1 MVKTTA
7 ESETESTKKKVK
19 IGVTGMTCAA
29 CSASIERSLNKRDGV
44 DNAVVSLAT
53 NEAVVTFDPTLINE
67 TELVDAIES
76 VGYGVRLE
84 KVELVVIGM
93 TCASCAMNVE
103 NALKKVTGV
112 ISAAVNLATRKATV
126 DFNPSLVNISILEK
140 AIKDVGYDIE
150 KFIEEDAL
158 SQRRRIEREERLH
171 YRNRLIFGAIFT
183 TPLMVFMFID
193 MGIDGFMQLTA
204 IKYTMLVLA
213 TLVYFYVGWPFFKS
227 AFKAIT
233 HFTTNMDVL
242 VSLGSSAAYIYSVV
256 SLIIGGPLYFES
268 AAFILTALVVGKYLE
283 AIAKGRTSDSI
294 ANLLGLQPKTAR
306 VIRDEV
312 ELDIPISEVIVDDII
327 IVRPGEKI
335 PVDGTI
341 LEGITAIDESM
352 LTGESLLVDKK
363 KGDLVIGATINKNG
377 FIKFRAEKVGSDTVL
392 SQIIKSVEDAQ
403 GSKAPVQ
410 RLADKVSAYFVP
422 IVIILAIATV
432 TIWMILGGVFGF
444 TPIREILS
452 SQNWYTHAIL
462 NTVAVLV
469 IACPCALGLATPTGI
484 MVGSGKGAEL
494 GILFKNAESLEKTLD
509 IDTILFDKTGTL
521 TKGVPEVTDII
532 PLNSRFSE
540 HDLLYLSASAEKG
553 SEHSLGESIVK
564 AASMR
569 DISLDEPDEF
579 SAIPGKGIIA
589 TVKNEKII
597 LGNKSLIETQKI
609 SLVENLEE
617 KMSSLQKEGKTVMIL
632 AKNKEILGLIA
643 VADVI
648 KESSIEA
655 VRILKSLG
663 KEVIMVTGDNK
674 RTADAIAKQAGIE
687 RVYAEVLPE
696 EKAKLVREIQKE
708 NRKVGMVG
716 DGINDAPA
724 LAQAEIGFAVA
735 TGTDVS
741 IETSNVTLMRS
752 DLTQVVDAIELSGET
767 LKIIKQNLL
776 WAFFFNIIAIPIAA
790 IGLLVPMIAAA
801 AMAFSSV
808 FVVTNSLRLKRFKPK
823 INPNN
828 S

>member
-1 MVKTTA
+1 MRPTA
-7 ESETESTKKKVK
+7 ETESEETKKKIK

-29 CSASIERSLNKRDGV
+29 CSTSVERSLNKRDGV
-44 DNAVVSLAT
+44 ENAVVSLAT
-53 NEAVVTFDPTLINE
+53 NEAVVTFDPNLVDESTLI
-67 TELVDAIES
+67 DAIES
-76 VGYGVRLE
+76 IGYGVRLE

-103 NALKKVTGV
+103 NALKKVDGV
-112 ISAAVNLATRKATV
+112 ISAAANLATRKATV
-126 DFNPSLVNISILEK
+126 EFNPALVNVSLLEK
-140 AIKDVGYDIE
+140 AIRGVGYEIE
-150 KFIEEDAL
+150 KSIEEDAL

-171 YRNRLIFGAIFT
+171 YRNRLIVGAIFT
-183 TPLMVFMFID
+183 TPLMIFMFID
-193 MGIDGFMQLTA
+193 MGIDTFMELDSVR
-204 IKYTMLVLA
+204 YSSLVLA
-213 TLVYFYVGWPFFKS
+213 TIVYLYVGWPFFKS

-242 VSLGSSAAYIYSVV
+242 VSLGSSAAFIYSVV

-306 VIRDEV
+306 VIRDEA
-312 ELDIPISEVIVDDII
+312 ELDIPISDVIVDDIV

-341 LEGITAIDESM
+341 IEGITAVDESM

-410 RLADKVSAYFVP
+410 RLADRVSAYFVP
-422 IVIILAIATV
+422 IVIILAIATL
-432 TIWMILGGVFGF
+432 TIWLILGGVFGF
-444 TPIREILS
+444 TPIREALT

-462 NTVAVLV
+462 NTVALLV

-532 PLNSRFSE
+532 PLQSELSEEDMLYFSG
-540 HDLLYLSASAEKG
+540 SAEKG
-553 SEHSLGESIVK
+553 SEHSLGESIVR

-569 DISLDEPDEF
+569 NISLDDPDEF
-579 SAIPGKGIIA
+579 NAIPGKGIVA
-589 TVKNEKII
+589 TVKDEKVI
-597 LGNKSLIETQKI
+597 LGNKSLIKTQKI
-609 SLVENLEE
+609 SLIDNLDE
-617 KMSSLQKEGKTVMIL
+617 KMSSLQNDGKTVMIL
-632 AKNKEILGLIA
+632 AKNDEILGLIA

-648 KESSIEA
+648 KDSSIEA

-674 RTADAIAKQAGIE
+674 RTADAIAKQAGID

-696 EKAKLVREIQKE
+696 DKAKLVREIQQE

-735 TGTDVS
+735 SGTDVS
-741 IETSNVTLMRS
+741 IETANVTLMRS

-776 WAFFFNIIAIPIAA
+776 WAFFFNIIAIPVAA
-790 IGLLVPMIAAA
+790 SGLLVPMIAAA

>member
-1 MVKTTA
+1 VRTTT
-7 ESETESTKKKVK
+7 ETEDTKKKIK

-29 CSASIERSLNKRDGV
+29 CSSSVERSLIKREGV
-44 DNAVVSLAT
+44 DTAIVSLAT
-53 NEAVVTFDPTLINE
+53 NEAVVTFDPSLVDE
-67 TELVDAIES
+67 TELVEAIES
-76 VGYGVRLE
+76 IGYGVRLE
-84 KVELVVIGM
+84 KVELVIIGM

-103 NALKKVTGV
+103 NALKKVDGV
-112 ISAAVNLATRKATV
+112 ITSTVNLATRKATV
-126 DFNPSLVNISILEK
+126 EFNPALVNISILEK
-140 AIKDVGYDIE
+140 AIKDIGYDIE
-150 KFIEEDAL
+150 KSIEEDAL

-171 YRNRLIFGAIFT
+171 YRNRLIVGAIFT
-183 TPLMVFMFID
+183 TPLIVFMFID
-193 MGIDGFMQLTA
+193 LGIADFMMWDSVR
-204 IKYTMLVLA
+204 YSSLVLA
-213 TLVYFYVGWPFFKS
+213 SIVYFYVGWPFFKS

-242 VSLGSSAAYIYSVV
+242 VSLGSSAAYIYSIV
-256 SLIIGGPLYFES
+256 SLIIGGPLYFET

-294 ANLLGLQPKTAR
+294 AKLLGLQPKTAR

-312 ELDIPISEVIVDDII
+312 ELDIPISDVLVDDIVV
-327 IVRPGEKI
+327 VRPGEKI

-341 LEGITAIDESM
+341 IEGITAIDESM

-363 KGDLVIGATINKNG
+363 TGDLVIGATINKNG

-422 IVIILAIATV
+422 IVIVIAILTL
-432 TIWMILGGVFGF
+432 TIWLILGGVFGF
-444 TPIREILS
+444 TPIRDMIL
-452 SQNWYTHAIL
+452 QNWYTHAIL

-532 PLNSRFSE
+532 TLNSKFSDE
-540 HDLLYLSASAEKG
+540 DLLFLSASAEKG
-553 SEHSLGESIVK
+553 SEHSLGESIVR

-569 DISLDEPDEF
+569 NLELEEPDDF

-589 TVKNEKII
+589 TVKDDKII
-597 LGNKSLIETQKI
+597 LGNKSLMETSNI
-609 SLVENLEE
+609 TSPEDLDE
-617 KMSSLQKEGKTVMIL
+617 KMSDLQKDGKTVMIL

-648 KESSIEA
+648 KDSSIEA
-655 VRILKSLG
+655 VKILKSLG

-674 RTADAIAKQAGIE
+674 RTADAIAKQVGID

-696 EKAKLVREIQKE
+696 DKAQLVREIQKE
-708 NRKVGMVG
+708 DRKVGMVG

-735 TGTDVS
+735 SGTDIS
-741 IETSNVTLMRS
+741 IETANVTLMRS
-752 DLTQVVDAIELSGET
+752 DLTQVVDAIELSGAT
-767 LKIIKQNLL
+767 LNIIKQNLL
-776 WAFFFNIIAIPIAA
+776 WAFLFNTIAIPVAA
-790 IGLLVPMIAAA
+790 IGLLIPMIAAA

-808 FVVTNSLRLKRFKPK
+808 FVVSNSLRLKRFKPK

>member
-1 MVKTTA
+1 MKTTA
-7 ESETESTKKKVK
+7 ESENESTKKKIK
-19 IGVTGMTCAA
+19 IGVSGMTCAA
-29 CSASIERSLNKRDGV
+29 CSATIERSLNKREGV
-44 DNAVVSLAT
+44 NNAVVSLAT

-67 TELVDAIES
+67 SELVDAIES
-76 VGYGVRLE
+76 VGYDVRLE
-84 KVELVVIGM
+84 KVELVVLGM
-93 TCASCAMNVE
+93 TCASCAMSVE
-103 NALKKVTGV
+103 NALKKVDGV
-112 ISAAVNLATRKATV
+112 ISATANLATRKATV
-126 DFNPSLVNISILEK
+126 EFNPSLVNVSILEK
-140 AIKDVGYDIE
+140 AIKDVGYDVE
-150 KFIEEDAL
+150 KSIEEDAL
-158 SQRRRIEREERLH
+158 TQRRRIEREERLH

-193 MGIDGFMQLTA
+193 MGIDGFMQLMA

-213 TLVYFYVGWPFFKS
+213 TLVYLYVGWPFFKS

-306 VIRDEV
+306 VIRDQV
-312 ELDIPISEVIVDDII
+312 ELDIPISEVIVDDIV

-341 LEGITAIDESM
+341 IEGITAVDESM

-410 RLADKVSAYFVP
+410 RLADRVSAYFVP
-422 IVIILAIATV
+422 IVIILAIATL
-432 TIWMILGGVFGF
+432 TIWLILGGVFGF
-444 TPIREILS
+444 TPIREALI

-462 NTVAVLV
+462 NTVALLV

-509 IDTILFDKTGTL
+509 IDTILFDKTGTI
-521 TKGVPEVTDII
+521 TKGIPEVTDII
-532 PLNSRFSE
+532 PLNSELSEEDMLYFSG
-540 HDLLYLSASAEKG
+540 SAEKG
-553 SEHSLGESIVK
+553 SEHSLGESIVR

-569 DISLDEPDEF
+569 NISLDDPSKF

-589 TVKNEKII
+589 TVKDENII

-609 SLVENLEE
+609 SLVNNLDK
-617 KMSSLQKEGKTVMIL
+617 KMNSLQNDGKTVMIL
-632 AKNKEILGLIA
+632 AKNNEILGLIA

-648 KESSIEA
+648 KDSSIEA
-655 VRILKSLG
+655 IRILKSLG

-696 EKAKLVREIQKE
+696 DKAKLVKEIQQE

-724 LAQAEIGFAVA
+724 LAQADIGFAVA
-735 TGTDVS
+735 SGTDVS
-741 IETSNVTLMRS
+741 IETANVTLMRS
-752 DLTQVVDAIELSGET
+752 DLTQVVDAIDLSGET

-776 WAFFFNIIAIPIAA
+776 WAFFFNIIAIPVAA
-790 IGLLVPMIAAA
+790 SGLLVPMIAAA

>member
-7 ESETESTKKKVK
+7 ESENESTKKKIK
-19 IGVTGMTCAA
+19 IGVSGMTCAA
-29 CSASIERSLNKRDGV
+29 CSATIERSLNKREGV
-44 DNAVVSLAT
+44 NNAVVSLAT

-67 TELVDAIES
+67 SELVDAIES
-76 VGYGVRLE
+76 VGYDVRLE

-93 TCASCAMNVE
+93 TCASCAMSVE
-103 NALKKVTGV
+103 KALKKVDGV
-112 ISAAVNLATRKATV
+112 ISATVNLATRKATV
-126 DFNPSLVNISILEK
+126 EFNPSIVNVSILEK
-140 AIKDVGYDIE
+140 AIRDVGYEIE
-150 KFIEEDAL
+150 KSIEEDAL

-171 YRNRLIFGAIFT
+171 YRNRLIFGVIFT

-213 TLVYFYVGWPFFKS
+213 TLVYIYVGWPFFKS

-312 ELDIPISEVIVDDII
+312 ELDIPISEVIVDDIV

-341 LEGITAIDESM
+341 IEGITAIDESM

-363 KGDLVIGATINKNG
+363 KDDLVIGATINKNG

-422 IVIILAIATV
+422 IVIVLAIATL
-432 TIWMILGGVFGF
+432 TIWLILGGVYGF
-444 TPIREILS
+444 TPIREILA

-532 PLNSRFSE
+532 PLDSGFSE
-540 HDLLYLSASAEKG
+540 QDLLYFSASAEKG
-553 SEHSLGESIVK
+553 SEHSLGESIVR

-569 DISLDEPDEF
+569 DISLEEPDEF
-579 SAIPGKGIIA
+579 SAIPGKGIVA
-589 TVKNEKII
+589 TVNNEKII

-609 SLVENLEE
+609 SLVDNLDE
-617 KMSSLQKEGKTVMIL
+617 KMSSLQKAGKTVMIL
-632 AKNKEILGLIA
+632 AKNKKILGLIA

-648 KESSIEA
+648 KDSSIEA

-696 EKAKLVREIQKE
+696 DKAKLVRDIQKE

-724 LAQAEIGFAVA
+724 LAQADIGFAVA
-735 TGTDVS
+735 SGTDVS

>member
-29 CSASIERSLNKRDGV
+29 CSATVERSLNKREGV
-44 DNAVVSLAT
+44 DSAVVSLAT

-67 TELVDAIES
+67 SELVDAIES
-76 VGYGVRLE
+76 VGYDVRLE

-103 NALKKVTGV
+103 NALKKVDGV
-112 ISAAVNLATRKATV
+112 ISAAVNIATRKATV
-126 DFNPSLVNISILEK
+126 EFNPGLVNVPILEK

-150 KFIEEDAL
+150 KSIEEDAL

-171 YRNRLIFGAIFT
+171 YRNRLIVGAIFT
-183 TPLMVFMFID
+183 TPLIVFMFID
-193 MGIDGFMQLTA
+193 LGIVDFMMRESVR
-204 IKYTMLVLA
+204 YSSLA
-213 TLVYFYVGWPFFKS
+213 LASIVFFYVGWPFFKS
-227 AFKAIT
+227 AYKALT

-242 VSLGSSAAYIYSVV
+242 VSIGSSAAYVYSVV
-256 SLIIGGPLYFES
+256 SLIIGGPLYFET

-294 ANLLGLQPKTAR
+294 AKLLGLQPKTAR
-306 VIRDEV
+306 VIRDEI
-312 ELDIPISEVIVDDII
+312 ELDIPISDVLVDDIVV
-327 IVRPGEKI
+327 VRPGEKI

-341 LEGITAIDESM
+341 IEGITAIDESM

-363 KGDLVIGATINKNG
+363 TGDLVIGATINKNG
-377 FIKFRAEKVGSDTVL
+377 FIKFKAEKVGSDTVL

-422 IVIILAIATV
+422 TVIIIAIL
-432 TIWMILGGVFGF
+432 TISIWLILGGVYGF
-444 TPIREILS
+444 TPIRDAIE
-452 SQNWYTHAIL
+452 QNWYTHAIL

-532 PLNSRFSE
+532 SLNSKISE
-540 HDLLYLSASAEKG
+540 EDLLFLSASAEKG
-553 SEHSLGESIVK
+553 SEHSLGESIVR

-569 DISLDEPDEF
+569 NIELEEPDNF

-589 TVKNEKII
+589 TVKDDKII
-597 LGNKSLIETQKI
+597 LGNKSLIETHNI
-609 SLVENLEE
+609 TFADELDE
-617 KMSSLQKEGKTVMIL
+617 KMISLQKDGKTVMII

-696 EKAKLVREIQKE
+696 DKAQLVREIQQE
-708 NRKVGMVG
+708 DRKVGMVG

-741 IETSNVTLMRS
+741 IETANVTLMRS

-776 WAFFFNIIAIPIAA
+776 WAFLFNTIAIPVAA
-790 IGLLVPMIAAA
+790 IGLLIPMIAAA

>member
-1 MVKTTA
+1 MRTTA
-7 ESETESTKKKVK
+7 ESETESTKKKIK
-19 IGVTGMTCAA
+19 IGVSGMTCAA
-29 CSASIERSLNKRDGV
+29 CSATIERSLNKRDGV
-44 DNAVVSLAT
+44 ENAVVSLAT
-53 NEAVVTFDPTLINE
+53 NEAVVTFDPTLVNE
-67 TELVDAIES
+67 SDLVDAIES
-76 VGYGVRLE
+76 VGYDVRLE

-103 NALKKVTGV
+103 NALKKVDGV

-126 DFNPSLVNISILEK
+126 EFNPSLVNVPILEK
-140 AIKDVGYDIE
+140 AIKDVGYDVE
-150 KFIEEDAL
+150 KSIEEDAL

-227 AFKAIT
+227 AFKAVT
-233 HFTTNMDVL
+233 HFTSNMDVL
-242 VSLGSSAAYIYSVV
+242 VSLGSSAAYIYSIV

-268 AAFILTALVVGKYLE
+268 TAFILTALVVGKYLE

-294 ANLLGLQPKTAR
+294 AKLLGLQPKTAR
-306 VIRDEV
+306 VIRDKV
-312 ELDIPISEVIVDDII
+312 ELDIPISEVIVDDIVV
-327 IVRPGEKI
+327 VRPGEKI
-335 PVDGTI
+335 PVDGKI
-341 LEGITAIDESM
+341 IEGITAIDESM

-377 FIKFRAEKVGSDTVL
+377 FIKFKAEKVGSDTVL

-410 RLADKVSAYFVP
+410 RLADRVSAYFVP
-422 IVIILAIATV
+422 IVIVIAIVTL
-432 TIWMILGGVFGF
+432 TIWLILGGIFSYI
-444 TPIREILS
+444 PILDYIE
-452 SQNWYTHAIL
+452 QNWYTHAIL

-494 GILFKNAESLEKTLD
+494 GILFKNAESLEKSLE

-532 PLNSRFSE
+532 PLQSNISE
-540 HDLLYLSASAEKG
+540 EDLLYFAASAEKG
-553 SEHSLGESIVK
+553 SEHSLGESIVR
-564 AASMR
+564 AAFMKN
-569 DISLDEPDEF
+569 ISLVEPEEF
-579 SAIPGKGIIA
+579 SAIPGKGIVA
-589 TVKNEKII
+589 TVKGKKII
-597 LGNKSLIETQKI
+597 LGNLSLMETQKI
-609 SLVENLEE
+609 KLVENLNE
-617 KMSSLQKEGKTVMIL
+617 KMVTLQEAGKTVMIV
-632 AKNKEILGLIA
+632 AKNEEILGLLA

-674 RTADAIAKQAGIE
+674 RTADAIAKQAGID
-687 RVYAEVLPE
+687 RVYAEILPE
-696 EKAKLVREIQKE
+696 EKANLVRDIQKE

-735 TGTDVS
+735 SGTDVS
-741 IETSNVTLMRS
+741 IETSSVTLMRS
-752 DLTQVVDAIELSGET
+752 DLTQVVDALELSSAT

-776 WAFFFNIIAIPIAA
+776 WAFFFNIIAIPVAA
-790 IGLLVPMIAAA
+790 IGLLNPMIAAA

-823 INPNN
+823 INTNN

>member
-1 MVKTTA
+1 MKTTA
-7 ESETESTKKKVK
+7 ESENESTKKKIK
-19 IGVTGMTCAA
+19 IGVSGMTCAA
-29 CSASIERSLNKRDGV
+29 CSATIERSLNKREGV
-44 DNAVVSLAT
+44 NIAVVSLAT

-67 TELVDAIES
+67 SELVDAIES
-76 VGYGVRLE
+76 VGYDVRLD

-93 TCASCAMNVE
+93 TCASCAMSVE
-103 NALKKVTGV
+103 NALKKVDGV
-112 ISAAVNLATRKATV
+112 ISATVNLATRKATV
-126 DFNPSLVNISILEK
+126 EFNPSLVNVSILEK
-140 AIKDVGYDIE
+140 AIKDVGYNVE
-150 KFIEEDAL
+150 KSIEEDAL

-213 TLVYFYVGWPFFKS
+213 TLVYLYVGWPFFKS

-306 VIRDEV
+306 VIREKV
-312 ELDIPISEVIVDDII
+312 ELDIPISDVIVGDIV

-341 LEGITAIDESM
+341 IEGITAVDESM

-410 RLADKVSAYFVP
+410 RLADRVSAYFVP
-422 IVIILAIATV
+422 IVIILAIATL
-432 TIWMILGGVFGF
+432 TIWLILGGVFGS
-444 TPIREILS
+444 TPIREALI

-532 PLNSRFSE
+532 PLNSELSEENMLYFSG
-540 HDLLYLSASAEKG
+540 SAEKG
-553 SEHSLGESIVK
+553 SEHSLGESIVR

-569 DISLDEPDEF
+569 NISLDDPDEF
-579 SAIPGKGIIA
+579 NAIPGKGIIA
-589 TVKNEKII
+589 IVKDAKVI

-609 SLVENLEE
+609 SLVDNLDE
-617 KMSSLQKEGKTVMIL
+617 KMSSLQKDGKTVMIL
-632 AKNKEILGLIA
+632 AKNNEILGLIA

-655 VRILKSLG
+655 VKILKSLG

-696 EKAKLVREIQKE
+696 DKAKLVREIQQE

-735 TGTDVS
+735 SGTDVS
-741 IETSNVTLMRS
+741 IETANVTLMRS
-752 DLTQVVDAIELSGET
+752 DLTQVVDAIELSGAT

-776 WAFFFNIIAIPIAA
+776 WAFLFNIIAIPIAA

-823 INPNN
+823 INPNK

>member
-1 MVKTTA
+1 MRTTV
-7 ESETESTKKKVK
+7 ETETESTMKKIK

-29 CSASIERSLNKRDGV
+29 CSATVERSLNKKNGV
-44 DNAVVSLAT
+44 ANAVVNLT
-53 NEAVVTFDPTLINE
+53 THEAIVTYDPTLLDE
-67 TELVDAIES
+67 AELVDAIES
-76 VGYGVRLE
+76 VGYGVRIE
-84 KVELVVIGM
+84 KVELLVIGM
-93 TCASCAMNVE
+93 TCSSCAMNVE
-103 NALKKVTGV
+103 NALKKVEGV
-112 ISAAVNLATRKATV
+112 LSVVVNLATRKATV
-126 DFNPSLVNISILEK
+126 EFNPGLVNVPLLEK
-140 AIKDVGYDIE
+140 AIKSVGYDIE
-150 KFIEEDAL
+150 KSIEEDAL
-158 SQRRRIEREERLH
+158 TLRRRIERDERLH
-171 YRNRLIFGAIFT
+171 YRNRLIFGAVFT

-193 MGIDGFMQLTA
+193 LGIEDFMK
-204 IKYTMLVLA
+204 IDSVRYSSLVLA
-213 TLVYFYVGWPFFKS
+213 TLVYLYVGWPFFKS
-227 AFKAIT
+227 AFKAIK

-242 VSLGSSAAYIYSVV
+242 VSIGSSAAYIYSVV
-256 SLIIGGPLYFES
+256 SIIIKGPLYFET
-268 AAFILTALVVGKYLE
+268 AAFILTALVVGKYFE

-294 ANLLGLQPKTAR
+294 AKLLGLQPKTAR
-306 VIRDEV
+306 VIRDEI
-312 ELDIPISEVIVDDII
+312 ELDIPISDVIIDDIV

-335 PVDGTI
+335 PVDGSI
-341 LEGITAIDESM
+341 IEGLTAVDESM
-352 LTGESLLVDKK
+352 ITGESLLVDKK
-363 KGDLVIGATINKNG
+363 IGDLVIGATINKNG
-377 FIKFRAEKVGSDTVL
+377 FIKFKAEKVGSDTVL

-410 RLADKVSAYFVP
+410 RLADRVSAYFVP
-422 IVIILAIATV
+422 VVIVIAILTLS
-432 TIWMILGGVFGF
+432 IWLILGGIYGF
-444 TPIREILS
+444 TPIREVVL
-452 SQNWYTHAIL
+452 QNWYTHAIL

-521 TKGVPEVTDII
+521 TKGIPEVTDII
-532 PLNSRFSE
+532 PLNPKITE
-540 HDLLYLSASAEKG
+540 EDILYLSASAEKG
-553 SEHSLGESIVK
+553 SEHSLGESIVR

-569 DISLDEPDEF
+569 NISLNEPDEF
-579 SAIPGKGIIA
+579 SAVPGKGIIA
-589 TVKNEKII
+589 TVNDANII
-597 LGNKSLIETQKI
+597 LGNKSLMKDQKI
-609 SLVENLEE
+609 GLVENLDEQ
-617 KMSSLQKEGKTVMIL
+617 MISLQKDGKTVMIL

-674 RTADAIAKQAGIE
+674 RTAEAIAKQAGIE
-687 RVYAEVLPE
+687 RVFAEVLPE
-696 EKAKLVREIQKE
+696 DKAKLVREIQQE

-735 TGTDVS
+735 SGTDVS
-741 IETSNVTLMRS
+741 IETANVTLMRS
-752 DLTQVVDAIELSGET
+752 DLTQVVDAIELSGAT

-776 WAFFFNIIAIPIAA
+776 WAFFFNIIAIPVAA

>member
-1 MVKTTA
+1 MRTTV
-7 ESETESTKKKVK
+7 ETETESTMKKIK

-29 CSASIERSLNKRDGV
+29 CSATVERSLNKKNGV
-44 DNAVVSLAT
+44 ANAVVNLT
-53 NEAVVTFDPTLINE
+53 THEAIVTYDPTLLDE
-67 TELVDAIES
+67 AELVDAIES
-76 VGYGVRLE
+76 VGYGVRIE
-84 KVELVVIGM
+84 KVELLVIGM
-93 TCASCAMNVE
+93 TCSSCAMNVE
-103 NALKKVTGV
+103 NALKKVEGV
-112 ISAAVNLATRKATV
+112 LSVVVNLATRKATV
-126 DFNPSLVNISILEK
+126 EFNPGLVNVPLLEK
-140 AIKDVGYDIE
+140 AIKSVGYDIE
-150 KFIEEDAL
+150 KSIEEDAL
-158 SQRRRIEREERLH
+158 TLRRRIERDERLH
-171 YRNRLIFGAIFT
+171 YRNRLIVGTIFT

-193 MGIDGFMQLTA
+193 MGIDTFMELDSVR
-204 IKYTMLVLA
+204 YSSLVLA
-213 TLVYFYVGWPFFKS
+213 TIVYLYVGWPFFKS

-312 ELDIPISEVIVDDII
+312 EFDIPISEVLVDDIV

-341 LEGITAIDESM
+341 IEGITAVDESM

-363 KGDLVIGATINKNG
+363 KDDLVIGATINKNG

-410 RLADKVSAYFVP
+410 RLADRVSAYFVP
-422 IVIILAIATV
+422 IVIILAITTLA
-432 TIWMILGGVFGF
+432 IWLILGGVFGF
-444 TPIREILS
+444 TPIRAALI

-521 TKGVPEVTDII
+521 TKGVPEVTDVI
-532 PLNSRFSE
+532 PLNPKFSE
-540 HDLLYLSASAEKG
+540 ENILYLSASAEKG
-553 SEHSLGESIVK
+553 SEHSLGESIVR

-569 DISLDEPDEF
+569 NISLDEPDEF
-579 SAIPGKGIIA
+579 KAIPGKGILA
-589 TVKNEKII
+589 TVKGEQII

-609 SLVENLEE
+609 SLTNNLDE
-617 KMSSLQKEGKTVMIL
+617 KMSSLQKDGKTVMIL
-632 AKNKEILGLIA
+632 AKSNEILGLIA

-674 RTADAIAKQAGIE
+674 RTAEAIAKQAGIE
-687 RVYAEVLPE
+687 RVFAEVLPE
-696 EKAKLVREIQKE
+696 DKAKLVREIQQE

-735 TGTDVS
+735 SGTDVS
-741 IETSNVTLMRS
+741 IETANVTLMRS
-752 DLTQVVDAIELSGET
+752 DLTQVVDAIELSGAT

-776 WAFFFNIIAIPIAA
+776 WAFFFNIIAIPVAA
-790 IGLLVPMIAAA
+790 SGLLIPMIAAA

-808 FVVTNSLRLKRFKPK
+808 FVVTNSLRLKLFKPK
-823 INPNN
+823 INTNN

>member
-1 MVKTTA
+1 MRTTA
-7 ESETESTKKKVK
+7 ESETESTKKKIK
-19 IGVTGMTCAA
+19 IGVSGMTCAA
-29 CSASIERSLNKRDGV
+29 CSATIERSLNKRDGV
-44 DNAVVSLAT
+44 ENAVVSLAT
-53 NEAVVTFDPTLINE
+53 NEAVVTFDPTLVNE
-67 TELVDAIES
+67 SDLVDAIES
-76 VGYGVRLE
+76 VGYDVRLE
-84 KVELVVIGM
+84 KVELVVLGM
-93 TCASCAMNVE
+93 TCASCTMSVE
-103 NALKKVTGV
+103 NALKKVDGV
-112 ISAAVNLATRKATV
+112 ISATANLATRKATV
-126 DFNPSLVNISILEK
+126 EFNPSLVNVSILEK
-140 AIKDVGYDIE
+140 AIKDVGYDVE
-150 KFIEEDAL
+150 KSIEEDAL
-158 SQRRRIEREERLH
+158 SQRRRIEREERFH

-213 TLVYFYVGWPFFKS
+213 TLVYLYVGWPFFKS

-312 ELDIPISEVIVDDII
+312 ELDIPISDVIVGDIV

-410 RLADKVSAYFVP
+410 RLADRVSAYFVP
-422 IVIILAIATV
+422 IVIILAIATL
-432 TIWMILGGVFGF
+432 TIWLILGGAFGF
-444 TPIREILS
+444 TPIRAILIT
-452 SQNWYTHAIL
+452 QEWYTHAIL

-532 PLNSRFSE
+532 PLNSELSEENMLYFSG
-540 HDLLYLSASAEKG
+540 SAEKG
-553 SEHSLGESIVK
+553 SEHSLGESIVR

-569 DISLDEPDEF
+569 NISLDDPDEF
-579 SAIPGKGIIA
+579 NAIPGKGIIA
-589 TVKNEKII
+589 TVKDAKVI

-609 SLVENLEE
+609 SLVDNLDE
-617 KMSSLQKEGKTVMIL
+617 KMSSLQEDGKTVMIL
-632 AKNKEILGLIA
+632 AKNNEILGLIA

-648 KESSIEA
+648 KDSSIEA
-655 VRILKSLG
+655 VKILKSLG

-696 EKAKLVREIQKE
+696 DKAKLVREIQQE

-735 TGTDVS
+735 SGTDVS
-741 IETSNVTLMRS
+741 IETANVTLMRS

>member
-1 MVKTTA
+1 MKTTA
-7 ESETESTKKKVK
+7 ESENESTKKKIK
-19 IGVTGMTCAA
+19 IGVSGMTCAA
-29 CSASIERSLNKRDGV
+29 CSATIERSLNKREGV
-44 DNAVVSLAT
+44 NIAVVSLAT

-67 TELVDAIES
+67 SELVDAIES
-76 VGYGVRLE
+76 VGYDVRLD

-93 TCASCAMNVE
+93 TCASCAMSVE
-103 NALKKVTGV
+103 NALKKVDGV
-112 ISAAVNLATRKATV
+112 ISATVNLATRKATV
-126 DFNPSLVNISILEK
+126 EFNPSLVNVSILEK
-140 AIKDVGYDIE
+140 AIKDVGYDVE
-150 KFIEEDAL
+150 KSIEEDAL

-213 TLVYFYVGWPFFKS
+213 TLVYLYVGWPFFKS

-306 VIRDEV
+306 VIREKV
-312 ELDIPISEVIVDDII
+312 ELDIPISDVIVGDIV

-341 LEGITAIDESM
+341 IEGITAVDESM

-410 RLADKVSAYFVP
+410 RLADRVSAYFVP
-422 IVIILAIATV
+422 IVIILAIATL
-432 TIWMILGGVFGF
+432 TIWLILGGVFGF
-444 TPIREILS
+444 TPIREALI

-532 PLNSRFSE
+532 PLNSELSEENMLYFSG
-540 HDLLYLSASAEKG
+540 SAEKG
-553 SEHSLGESIVK
+553 SEHSLGESIVR

-569 DISLDEPDEF
+569 NISLDDPDEF
-579 SAIPGKGIIA
+579 NAIPGKGIIA
-589 TVKNEKII
+589 IVKDAKVI

-609 SLVENLEE
+609 SLVDNLDE
-617 KMSSLQKEGKTVMIL
+617 KMSSLQKDGKTVMIL
-632 AKNKEILGLIA
+632 AKNNEILGLIA

-655 VRILKSLG
+655 VKILKSLG

-696 EKAKLVREIQKE
+696 DKAKLVREIQQE

-735 TGTDVS
+735 SGTDVS
-741 IETSNVTLMRS
+741 IETANVTLMRS
-752 DLTQVVDAIELSGET
+752 DLTQVVDAIELSGAT

-776 WAFFFNIIAIPIAA
+776 WAFLFNIIAIPIAA

-823 INPNN
+823 INPNK

>member
-1 MVKTTA
+1 VKTTA
-7 ESETESTKKKVK
+7 ESENESTKKKIK
-19 IGVTGMTCAA
+19 IGVSGMTCAA
-29 CSASIERSLNKRDGV
+29 CSATIERSLNKREGV
-44 DNAVVSLAT
+44 NIAVVSLAT

-67 TELVDAIES
+67 SELVDAIES
-76 VGYGVRLE
+76 VGYDVRLD

-93 TCASCAMNVE
+93 TCASCAMSVE
-103 NALKKVTGV
+103 NALKKVDGV
-112 ISAAVNLATRKATV
+112 ISATVNLATRKATV
-126 DFNPSLVNISILEK
+126 EFNPSLVNVSILEK
-140 AIKDVGYDIE
+140 AIKDVGYDVE
-150 KFIEEDAL
+150 KSIEEDAL

-213 TLVYFYVGWPFFKS
+213 TLVYLYVGWPFFKS

-306 VIRDEV
+306 VIREKV
-312 ELDIPISEVIVDDII
+312 ELDIPISDVIVGDIV

-341 LEGITAIDESM
+341 IEGITAVDESM

-410 RLADKVSAYFVP
+410 RLADRVSAYFVP
-422 IVIILAIATV
+422 IVIILAIATL
-432 TIWMILGGVFGF
+432 TIWLILGGVFGF
-444 TPIREILS
+444 TPIREALI

-532 PLNSRFSE
+532 PLNSELSEENMLYFSG
-540 HDLLYLSASAEKG
+540 SAEKG
-553 SEHSLGESIVK
+553 SEHSLGESIVR

-569 DISLDEPDEF
+569 NISLDDPDEF
-579 SAIPGKGIIA
+579 NAIPGKGIIA
-589 TVKNEKII
+589 IVKDAKVI

-609 SLVENLEE
+609 SLVDNLDE
-617 KMSSLQKEGKTVMIL
+617 KMSSLQKDGKTVMIL
-632 AKNKEILGLIA
+632 AKNNEILGLIA

-655 VRILKSLG
+655 VKILKSLG

-696 EKAKLVREIQKE
+696 DKAKLVREIQQE

-735 TGTDVS
+735 SGTDVS
-741 IETSNVTLMRS
+741 IETANVTLMRS
-752 DLTQVVDAIELSGET
+752 DLTQVVDAIELSGAT

-776 WAFFFNIIAIPIAA
+776 WAFLFNIIAIPIAA

-823 INPNN
+823 INPNK

>member
-1 MVKTTA
+1 VKTTV
-7 ESETESTKKKVK
+7 ETENESTKKKIK
-19 IGVTGMTCAA
+19 IGVSGMTCAA
-29 CSASIERSLNKRDGV
+29 CSATIERSLNKREGV
-44 DNAVVSLAT
+44 NNAVVSLAT

-67 TELVDAIES
+67 SELVDAIES
-76 VGYGVRLE
+76 VGYDVRLE

-93 TCASCAMNVE
+93 TCASCTMSVE
-103 NALKKVTGV
+103 NALKKVDGV
-112 ISAAVNLATRKATV
+112 ISAVANLATRKATV
-126 DFNPSLVNISILEK
+126 EFNPSLVNVPILEK
-140 AIKDVGYDIE
+140 AIKDVGYDVE
-150 KFIEEDAL
+150 KSIEEDAL

-193 MGIDGFMQLTA
+193 MGIDGFMQLAA

-213 TLVYFYVGWPFFKS
+213 TLVYIYVGWPFFKS

-312 ELDIPISEVIVDDII
+312 ELDIPISEVIVGDIV

-341 LEGITAIDESM
+341 IEGITAIDESM

-363 KGDLVIGATINKNG
+363 KDDLVIGATINKNG

-422 IVIILAIATV
+422 IVIILAIATL
-432 TIWMILGGVFGF
+432 TIWLILGGVYGF
-444 TPIREILS
+444 TPIREILAA
-452 SQNWYTHAIL
+452 QNWYTHAIL

-532 PLNSRFSE
+532 PLNSGFSE
-540 HDLLYLSASAEKG
+540 QDLLYLSASAEKG
-553 SEHSLGESIVK
+553 SEHSLGESIVR

-589 TVKNEKII
+589 TVNNEKII

-609 SLVENLEE
+609 SLVDNLDE
-617 KMSSLQKEGKTVMIL
+617 KMSSLQKDGKTVMIL

-648 KESSIEA
+648 KDSSIEA

-696 EKAKLVREIQKE
+696 DKAKLVRDIQKE

-724 LAQAEIGFAVA
+724 LAQADIGFAVA
-735 TGTDVS
+735 SGTDVS

-767 LKIIKQNLL
+767 LKIIKQNLN
-776 WAFFFNIIAIPIAA
+776 F
-790 IGLLVPMIAAA
+790 
-801 AMAFSSV
+801 
-808 FVVTNSLRLKRFKPK
+808 
-823 INPNN
+823 
-828 S
+828 

>member
-1 MVKTTA
+1 
-7 ESETESTKKKVK
+7 
-19 IGVTGMTCAA
+19 MTCAA
-29 CSASIERSLNKRDGV
+29 CSSSVERALNKRLGID
-44 DNAVVSLAT
+44 DAVVSLAT
-53 NEAVVTFDPTLINE
+53 KDAVVTFDPTLVNE
-67 TELVDAIES
+67 SDIVDAIES
-76 VGYGVRLE
+76 VGYGVRIE
-84 KVELVVIGM
+84 KIELVVIGM

-103 NALKKVTGV
+103 KALKKTDGV
-112 ISAAVNLATRKATV
+112 ISAAANLATRKATV
-126 DFNPSLVNISILEK
+126 EFNPGLVNLPILEK
-140 AIKDVGYDIE
+140 VIRDIGYEIE
-150 KFIEEDAL
+150 KSIEEDAL
-158 SQRRRIEREERLH
+158 TQRRRIEREERIH
-171 YRNRLIFGAIFT
+171 YRNRLIFGVIFT

-204 IKYTMLVLA
+204 IKYTMLALS
-213 TLVYFYVGWPFFKS
+213 TLVYFYVGWSFFKS
-227 AFKAIT
+227 AFKAVT
-233 HFTTNMDVL
+233 HFTSNMDVL
-242 VSLGSSAAYIYSVV
+242 VSLGSSAAYIYSIV

-294 ANLLGLQPKTAR
+294 AKLLGLQPKTAR

-312 ELDIPISEVIVDDII
+312 EMDIPISDVMVDDIVV
-327 IVRPGEKI
+327 VRPGEKI

-341 LEGITAIDESM
+341 VEGITAVDESM
-352 LTGESLLVDKK
+352 ITGESLLVDKK
-363 KGDLVIGATINKNG
+363 VGDLVIGATINKNG
-377 FIKFRAEKVGSDTVL
+377 FIRFKAEKVGSDTVL

-422 IVIILAIATV
+422 TVIVIAITTL
-432 TIWMILGGVFGF
+432 TIWLILGGVFNYG
-444 TPIREILS
+444 PILNSI
-452 SQNWYTHAIL
+452 SQEWYTHAIL

-521 TKGVPEVTDII
+521 TKGIPEVTDII
-532 PLNSRFSE
+532 PIHSNYSE
-540 HDLLYLSASAEKG
+540 ENLLHLAGSAEKG
-553 SEHSLGESIVK
+553 SEHSLGEAIVR
-564 AASMR
+564 AASMKN
-569 DISLDEPDEF
+569 ISLDDPKEF
-579 SAIPGKGIIA
+579 NAIPGKGIVAKVNNQEI
-589 TVKNEKII
+589 V
-597 LGNKSLIETQKI
+597 LGNSSLMKDKQLNVSDDIT
-609 SLVENLEE
+609 E
-617 KMSSLQKEGKTVMIL
+617 KMSSLQKDGKTVMII
-632 AKNKEILGLIA
+632 ANSKEIIGLIA

-655 VRILKSLG
+655 VRILKELG
-663 KEVIMVTGDNK
+663 KEVIMVTGDNQ
-674 RTADAIAKQAGIE
+674 RTAEAIAKQAGID
-687 RVYAEVLPE
+687 RVFAEVLPE
-696 EKAKLVREIQKE
+696 EKANIVKEIQKE

-735 TGTDVS
+735 SGTDVS
-741 IETSNVTLMRS
+741 IETSSVTLMRS

-776 WAFFFNIIAIPIAA
+776 WAFLFNTIAIPVAA
-790 IGLLVPMIAAA
+790 IGLLNPMIAAA

-808 FVVTNSLRLKRFKPK
+808 FVVTNSLRLKWFKPK
-823 INPNN
+823 INPN
-828 S
+828 STS

>member
-1 MVKTTA
+1 VNKTTDTD
-7 ESETESTKKKVK
+7 SEKKKIK

-29 CSASIERSLNKRDGV
+29 CSASVERSLNKRKGV
-44 DNAVVSLAT
+44 EHAVVSLAT
-53 NEAVVTFDPTLINE
+53 NEAVVTFDPNLVDESGLI
-67 TELVDAIES
+67 DAIES

-84 KVELVVIGM
+84 RVELVVIGM
-93 TCASCAMNVE
+93 TCASCATNVE
-103 NALKKVTGV
+103 NALKKVDGV
-112 ISAAVNLATRKATV
+112 ISATVNLATRKATV
-126 DFNPSLVNISILEK
+126 EFNPGLTNVPLLEK
-140 AIKDVGYDIE
+140 AIKNVGYDVE
-150 KFIEEDAL
+150 KSIEEDAL
-158 SQRRRIEREERLH
+158 TQRRRLEREERIH
-171 YRNRLIFGAIFT
+171 YRNRLIVGAIFT
-183 TPLMVFMFID
+183 TPLVIFMFID
-193 MGIDGFMQLTA
+193 FGIENFMMWDSVR
-204 IKYTMLVLA
+204 YSSLVLA
-213 TLVYFYVGWPFFKS
+213 SIVYFYVGWPFFKS

-242 VSLGSSAAYIYSVV
+242 VSLGSSAAYIYSIIA
-256 SLIIGGPLYFES
+256 LIIDEPLYFET
-268 AAFILTALVVGKYLE
+268 AAFILTALVIGKYLE

-294 ANLLGLQPKTAR
+294 AKLLGLQPKTAR
-306 VIRDEV
+306 VIRDEF
-312 ELDIPISEVIVDDII
+312 ELDIPISDVQVDDIVV
-327 IVRPGEKI
+327 VRPGEKI

-341 LEGITAIDESM
+341 IEGITAIDESM

-363 KGDLVIGATINKNG
+363 TGDLIIGATINKNG

-410 RLADKVSAYFVP
+410 RLADRVSAYFVP
-422 IVIILAIATV
+422 IVIIIALITL
-432 TIWMILGGVFGF
+432 TIWLILGGVYGF
-444 TPIREILS
+444 TPIREVLEH
-452 SQNWYTHAIL
+452 NWYTHALL

-494 GILFKNAESLEKTLD
+494 GILFKNAESLERTLD

-521 TKGVPEVTDII
+521 TKGIPEVTDII
-532 PLNSRFSE
+532 SLNTKFSE
-540 HDLLYLSASAEKG
+540 EAILFLSASAEKG

-569 DISLDEPDEF
+569 NIELIEPDEF

-589 TVKNEKII
+589 TVKGDKII
-597 LGNKSLIETQKI
+597 LGNKSLMKTQNI
-609 SLVENLEE
+609 SLISDLDEE
-617 KMSSLQKEGKTVMIL
+617 MSTLQEQGKTVMIV
-632 AKNKEILGLIA
+632 AKNEEIIGLIA

-674 RTADAIAKQAGIE
+674 KTAEAIAKQAGIE

-696 EKAKLVREIQKE
+696 DKAQLVRDIQQE

-735 TGTDVS
+735 SGTDVS
-741 IETSNVTLMRS
+741 IETANVTLMRS

-776 WAFFFNIIAIPIAA
+776 WAFLFNTIAIPVAA
-790 IGLLVPMIAAA
+790 LGLLIPMLAAA

-828 S
+828 I